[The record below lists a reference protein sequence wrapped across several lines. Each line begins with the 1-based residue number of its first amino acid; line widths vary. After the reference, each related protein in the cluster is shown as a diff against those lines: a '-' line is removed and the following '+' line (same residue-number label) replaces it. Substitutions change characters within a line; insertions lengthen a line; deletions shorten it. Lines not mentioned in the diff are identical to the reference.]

1 MADPRGVEG
10 IWYGDSLPARIA
22 RAALAPLG
30 ALYHAGAA
38 VRGKLYDAGV
48 LTTHASAIPA
58 VSIGN
63 LTVGGTGKTPFAA
76 WLAGALAARG
86 AHPAIVLRG
95 YGDDEPLVHGIL
107 NPGIPVVVTPDRVGG
122 IVDARARGADI
133 VVLDDAFQHR
143 RAARVADVV
152 LVSADRW
159 PEHPLLIPA
168 GPFREPLS
176 ALRRATVIVI
186 TAKAARVEAVS
197 RVRAAVSAAAP
208 AVPVAVARLAL
219 GDLHNGDGSARRP
232 LGSIKGAPVFAISAV
247 GDPGA
252 FAAQLANV
260 GAVVR
265 PSAFADHHA
274 FTAGDAER
282 LAAGLAPGETPIC
295 TLKDYVK
302 LGPLWPRQASALW
315 YVSQRLSVEENAS
328 AVDALVD
335 SLLRARSIPSDTR
348 ADGPTPSPRS

>member
-1 MADPRGVEG
+1 MADSRGVER
-10 IWYGDSLPARIA
+10 IWYGDALPARIA
-22 RAALAPLG
+22 RAVLSPLG

-38 VRGKLYDAGV
+38 ARGKLYDAGL

-63 LTVGGTGKTPFAA
+63 LTVGGTGKTPFAG
-76 WLAGALAARG
+76 WLAGMLSARG

-107 NPGIPVVVTPDRVGG
+107 NPDVPVVIMPDRVEG
-122 IVDARARGADI
+122 IATARAAGADL

-159 PEHPLLIPA
+159 PEHPRLIPA

-176 ALRRATVIVI
+176 ALRRATLIVI
-186 TAKAARVEAVS
+186 TAKAATGAAVA

-208 AVPVAVARLAL
+208 GVPVTVVRIAL
-219 GDLHNGDGSARRP
+219 GDLGNADGGARRP
-232 LGSIKGAPVFAISAV
+232 LGSIKGAPVLAISAV

-252 FAAQLANV
+252 FAAQLAGA

-265 PSAFADHHA
+265 PAAFPDHHA
-274 FTAGDAER
+274 FTAVDATR
-282 LAAGLAPGETPIC
+282 LASSVAPGETPIC
-295 TLKDYVK
+295 TLKDHVK
-302 LGPLWPRQASALW
+302 LRTLWPRQASALW

-335 SLLRARSIPSDTR
+335 MLLRARSIPPDTR
-348 ADGPTPSPRS
+348 ATGPTPSPRS